1 MILNSAQ
8 LAKLKVKHDDGK
20 LREKTETITFQ
31 EAYKR
36 CKRYISARD
45 EGGSAQVNSSYSDK
59 KRETLESIDD
69 FVDTLYYRVD
79 GFIDDLDDL
88 KRALKNEI
96 VNYGILTDIIDQNNE
111 DVDELQINTL
121 TEIFFTERGVSK
133 KFPSGFSSN
142 AEVRKIIDK
151 LIEKGERLNNETP
164 FINART
170 GEGFR
175 LNVTHPSISKN
186 GTYGLTLRKQR
197 KEPINE
203 KDILKNGTVTKNM
216 LDLMKLFPRGRVN
229 WSTIGGTGS
238 GKTVLNNV
246 LLPFLNPGLRAIFI
260 ENPTELRPEQ
270 YDKDGNIL
278 NNFLQLEAKNFDNP
292 RPTDPSMYNL
302 LVNALRQT
310 PDYIVPGEVRAP
322 EEFEV
327 ALSAAQTGHNVFTT
341 YHAEDPN
348 DGIYRFLNAVLK
360 VSNGAPAE
368 LIMRDIC
375 AAFRFIINV
384 KRLPD
389 GSRRVMY
396 ISEVKESD
404 GLKVSITHLYKYV
417 VDRVEEVEDEK
428 TGKVRP
434 IFHGRHIRLNPISSW
449 FQEKL
454 QQEGVPRE
462 RFEFFTVEPEKL
474 RDDKGNLVLDEYGNE
489 VVLENELEYREKRPK
504 LDYGKLQ
511 RLHKERLRREAQEK
525 GILNLG
531 TIDEIQ
537 INPNGNK

>member
-1 MILNSAQ
+1 MIITSDK
-8 LAKLKVKHDDGK
+8 LAKLRSVNDDGK
-20 LREKTETITFQ
+20 SRAKTDTITFQ

-45 EGGSAQVNSSYSDK
+45 EGEISSVGTSYNDK
-59 KRETLESIDD
+59 KRDTLNAIDD
-69 FVDTLYYRVD
+69 FVDTLLYHVD
-79 GFIDDLDDL
+79 GFMDDLDDL

-96 VNYGILTDIIDQNNE
+96 VNYGILTDLIDPNNE
-111 DVDELQINTL
+111 AVDELQINTL
-121 TEIFFTERGVSK
+121 TEIFYTEKGVSK
-133 KFPSGFSSN
+133 KLNKGFSSN
-142 AEVRKIIDK
+142 AEIRKIIDK

-175 LNVTHPSISKN
+175 LNVTHPSISKR
-186 GTYGLTLRKQR
+186 GSYGLTLRKQR
-197 KEPINE
+197 KDPINE

-229 WSTIGGTGS
+229 WSTVGGTGS

-246 LLPFLNPGLRAIFI
+246 LLPFINPGLRSIFI
-260 ENPTELRPEQ
+260 ENPTELRPEI
-270 YDKDGNIL
+270 YDKDGNII
-278 NNFLQLEAKNFDNP
+278 NNFLQLEAKNFDRP
-292 RPTDPSMYNL
+292 RPTDPTMYNL

-310 PDYIVPGEVRAP
+310 PDYIVPGEVRSP

-341 YHAEDPN
+341 YHAEDPH
-348 DGIYRFLNAVLK
+348 DAIYRFLNAVLK
-360 VSNGAPAE
+360 IASGAPAE

-396 ISEVKESD
+396 ISEVRGSE

-417 VDRVEEVEDEK
+417 VDRVEEIEDPE

-434 IFHGRHIRLNPISSW
+434 KFHGRHIRLNPISTW

-462 RFEFFTVEPEKL
+462 RFEFFTTEPEKL

-489 VVLENELEYREKRPK
+489 VVLETEFEYRDKRPK
-504 LDYGKLQ
+504 LDYAKLQ

-525 GILNLG
+525 GLLFGGDLDVNI
-531 TIDEIQ
+531 EE
-537 INPNGNK
+537 